1 MSISSRTRSCARPA
15 TSRAVQEILD
25 ARGSNI
31 EEFISKIETQEGLD
45 NIDEIIEAS
54 YGIMV
59 ARGDL
64 GVELPAEVIPNTQRR
79 IVEKCTGVRQASR
92 DHRHADALLR
102 WSSARARRAPR

>member
-1 MSISSRTRSCARPA
+1 VRSARDI
-15 TSRAVQEILD
+15 RAVQDILD
-25 ARGSNI
+25 AHGSNI
-31 EEFISKIETQEGLD
+31 KIISKIENQEGLD

-79 IVEKCTGVRQASR
+79 IVEKCICAKRPVIIA
-92 DHRHADALLR
+92 HADALFDGASPR
-102 WSSARARRAPR
+102 VRRAPR

>member
-1 MSISSRTRSCARPA
+1 MSSVSYTHLVRSARDI
-15 TSRAVQEILD
+15 RAVQDILD
-25 ARGSNI
+25 AHGSNI
-31 EEFISKIETQEGLD
+31 KIISKIENQEGLD

-79 IVEKCTGVRQASR
+79 ICLLYTSR
-92 DHRHADALLR
+92 CV
-102 WSSARARRAPR
+102 